1 KSYAIACRRF
11 PGIHSYDRVA
21 KMIEEIHQSFEINQD
36 KVVATITDNG
46 SNFVKAFKCCGIN
59 VDEFFPRDLESEE
72 EIVSEENEWA
82 EKQPLEKDEVDEL
95 ERTLPVH
102 IRCASHTLNLVAIT
116 DAMVSIKS
124 SKSLEMS
131 YNKMIERCTSLR
143 KPLSAPKKWENVK
156 EILGKSP
163 KRPVP
168 TRWNSLYDA
177 LIQLF
182 GLKEKILSNVQTLV
196 NKFFYQCVL
205 LCFKRFMEEYC
216 RCLQP
221 IAQAIDVLQGDQ
233 TASYGHLLPT
243 LIITRKKLLAC
254 KDLRFHYCQK
264 LISGLVGAV
273 EKRFKN
279 IFDVVNEG
287 KTAAVAAASHPMF
300 KLRWLSH
307 LSKEAQ
313 DNVMKAIQDAII
325 SFPETPD
332 NQPQQLET
340 SSTDDFFNFED
351 DLSITAASTS
361 VITNPSPAF
370 INFVKFTAETRTDFQ
385 ILNFYPTV
393 REIFLKA
400 NTILPSS
407 APVEGLFSYATM
419 FDLPKYN
426 KLTNQNFELR
436 VVMQYNS
443 SIAKKK

>member
-1 KSYAIACRRF
+1 SDNSDEA
-11 PGIHSYDRVA
+11 
-21 KMIEEIHQSFEINQD
+21 EIN
-36 KVVATITDNG
+36 
-46 SNFVKAFKCCGIN
+46 
-59 VDEFFPRDLESEE
+59 DEDSSSDSEENSKSDEDLESEE

-177 LIQLF
+177 LIQ
-182 GLKEKILSNVQTLV
+182 
-196 NKFFYQCVL
+196 
-205 LCFKRFMEEYC
+205 FMEEYC

-370 INFVKFTAETRTDFQ
+370 STSPNSSAASSPFTT
-385 ILNFYPTV
+385 
-393 REIFLKA
+393 
-400 NTILPSS
+400 PSS
-407 APVEGLFSYATM
+407 PT
-419 FDLPKYN
+419 PKPFR
-426 KLTNQNFELR
+426 TTVQE
-436 VVMQYNS
+436 
-443 SIAKKK
+443 